1 MSGGKCFHCG
11 RELCDCVNEDSDLGC
26 NYCSILK
33 NLMKEEK
40 PAAVNS
46 KPDPFVFVLF
56 FLISV
61 TILLAIFAYNW
72 RDEALAILQLIK
84 GKISSSVC

>member
-46 KPDPFVFVLF
+46 
-56 FLISV
+56 
-61 TILLAIFAYNW
+61 
-72 RDEALAILQLIK
+72 
-84 GKISSSVC
+84 